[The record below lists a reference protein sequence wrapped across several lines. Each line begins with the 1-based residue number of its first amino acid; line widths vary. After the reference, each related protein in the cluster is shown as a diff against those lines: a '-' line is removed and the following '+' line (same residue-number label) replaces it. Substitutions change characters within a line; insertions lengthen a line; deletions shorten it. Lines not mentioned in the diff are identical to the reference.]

1 MFGRKSTREMVQGGS
16 YNPAFPEITVKP
28 AEGKKKE
35 KKKAKP
41 SREKKPRGKSG
52 TPFLHTKT
60 FLGFVSLI
68 AGLAIAFAGIPV
80 LQVNVSKTQRTV
92 CFRSDVQAGTIIT
105 KNLLKAVDMSVYHL
119 PSGAIHSEK
128 DCIGQYVRANAI
140 AGDIVTDSRLSTAY
154 PGADPQLANL
164 PADKVAISVS
174 LEADLA
180 QSVSGKLREGDVIQ
194 LYAVEDNTSLTATVI
209 PELQYVEVLAATY
222 SDGEDAQKKGASKG
236 EQEEN
241 KFATVTLL
249 ANQQQAACLA
259 GLDHNAT
266 LHAALVTRGNH
277 AAMKKALAAQ
287 EEYFA
292 SADHTAP
299 AAQTTPAAAENTTAE
314 GGN

>member
-1 MFGRKSTREMVQGGS
+1 MCLFTVDISPR
-16 YNPAFPEITVKP
+16 PAIFPVW
-28 AEGKKKE
+28 
-35 KKKAKP
+35 
-41 SREKKPRGKSG
+41 R
-52 TPFLHTKT
+52 
-60 FLGFVSLI
+60 
-68 AGLAIAFAGIPV
+68 AG
-80 LQVNVSKTQRTV
+80 
-92 CFRSDVQAGTIIT
+92 
-105 KNLLKAVDMSVYHL
+105 H
-119 PSGAIHSEK
+119 
-128 DCIGQYVRANAI
+128 
-140 AGDIVTDSRLSTAY
+140 AY

-209 PELQYVEVLAATY
+209 SELQYVEVLAATY

-277 AAMKKALAAQ
+277 AAMKKVLAAQ

-299 AAQTTPAAAENTTAE
+299 AAQTAPAAAENTTAE